1 MKEELLWEKVLK
13 RIKEEVNSLVYAS
26 WFEPTKLRIVDDN
39 KYVIIVP
46 LEIQKKHLQDRY
58 YDFILNNLLKETKK
72 VDELSFILEK
82 EFEDDEEDLDY
93 VPKHGVI

>member
-13 RIKEEVNSLVYAS
+13 RIKDEVNSLVYAS

-46 LEIQKKHLQDRY
+46 LEIQKRHLQEKY
-58 YDFILNNLLKETKK
+58 HDFILANILKETNEL
-72 VDELSFILEK
+72 DELSFVL
-82 EFEDDEEDLDY
+82 EEDLDY
-93 VPKHGVI
+93 VPRHAKLI

>member
-1 MKEELLWEKVLK
+1 MKDELLWKKVLK

-46 LEIQKKHLQDRY
+46 LEIQKRHLQEKY
-58 YDFILNNLLKETKK
+58 HDFILANILKETKEL
-72 VDELSFILEK
+72 DELSFVLE
-82 EFEDDEEDLDY
+82 EELEEDLDY
-93 VPKHGVI
+93 IPRHGVI